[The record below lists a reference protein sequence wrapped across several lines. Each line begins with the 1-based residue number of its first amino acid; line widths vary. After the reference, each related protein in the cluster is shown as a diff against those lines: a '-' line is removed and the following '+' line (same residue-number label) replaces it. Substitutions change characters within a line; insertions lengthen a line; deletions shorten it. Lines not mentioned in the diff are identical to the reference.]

1 VTTDADQ
8 PGRAHSGDVPSD
20 ATASPAPGEDATS
33 WAGNA
38 SGRVQVGPS
47 PWQVLSSEYVFRS
60 PWRDLRID
68 RLRLHTGGEISY
80 SYLEMT
86 DAVFVVPLTTDGK
99 IVVLRQ
105 YRHPVRAWCWEIVG
119 GGVGPEGP
127 AEAARRELLEE
138 IGGTCRELVPLGS
151 FYMGVATLTVR
162 SHAFLALDVELGE
175 DRREPMELLE
185 LLSLDPDEAFARARD
200 GRIDESQSALAL
212 LMAEARVRSLLAAR
226 QPSMPGSTVQ
236 ESSGS
241 E

>member
-1 VTTDADQ
+1 MTADANQ
-8 PGRAHSGDVPSD
+8 PGRAQPGDAPPD
-20 ATASPAPGEDATS
+20 ATAGSAPGDAVTG

-38 SGRVQVGPS
+38 SGRVPVGPS
-47 PWQVLSSEYVFRS
+47 PWQVLGSDYAFQS

-68 RLRLHTGGEISY
+68 RLKLHTGSEISY
-80 SYLEMT
+80 SYLEMP
-86 DAVFVVPLTTDGK
+86 DAVFVVPLTTDGR

-105 YRHPVRAWCWEIVG
+105 YRHPVRTWSWEIVG
-119 GGVGPEGP
+119 GGVGSEGP

-138 IGGTCRELVPLGS
+138 IGGTCSELVPLGS
-151 FYMGVATLTVR
+151 FYMAVATLTVR

-212 LMAEARVRSLLAAR
+212 LMAESRVREHLAAR
-226 QPSMPGSTVQ
+226 NLPAPELTAQ
-236 ESSGS
+236 ERSAS